1 MIDPKFYNLKRNIKT
16 SYICDFLGLSSEAII
31 GGDNIIDNI
40 ATLSEATSKD
50 LSFCENANDS
60 LLEAQA
66 GIILINN
73 KDYEK
78 FKPKNNVIIVKSPR
92 AFFSRIATHLVTPL
106 YELDYEIGNPILEDS
121 VKIGSNSIIANSA
134 SIGKN
139 TRIGHNVIIG
149 PGVSIGRNCLIENG
163 VTINCAFIG
172 DNVRIGANSVIGKS
186 GFGVAVNNGN
196 LIDVPQFGRV
206 IIQDD
211 VTIGALCTIDRGAFD
226 DTIIG
231 LNSKIDN
238 HCHIGHNSKLGQG
251 VVIAAFGGIS
261 GSVEI
266 GNYVM
271 MGGRVGIGDH
281 FKIGDGAKLA
291 AGAAVLSDVGAG
303 ETFAGY
309 PAKPKI
315 RWMKET
321 IALSKLIEK
330 SKK

>member
-1 MIDPKFYNLKRNIKT
+1 MIDSKFFKIKGEVSA
-16 SYICDFLGLSSEAII
+16 SYIGNFLNLSSEALI
-31 GGDNIIDNI
+31 GGDISIDNI
-40 ATLSEATSKD
+40 APLNEAKKNH

-60 LLEAQA
+60 LLDAQA
-66 GIILINN
+66 GIILLSA

-78 FKPKNNVIIVKSPR
+78 YKPQTNVIIVKSPR
-92 AFFSRIATHLVTPL
+92 ASFSKIAAHLVRPL
-106 YELDYEIGNPILEDS
+106 CDLDYEYGNPNLEENI
-121 VKIGSNSIIANSA
+121 KIGAYSIVANSV

-139 TRIGHNVIIG
+139 TKIGHNVIIG
-149 PGVSIGRNCLIENG
+149 PGVAIGRNCIIENG

-186 GFGVAVNNGN
+186 GFGVAVDAGN

-321 IALSKLIEK
+321 IALSKLIDK
-330 SKK
+330 GKK

>member
-1 MIDPKFYNLKRNIKT
+1 MIDPKFYEIKSNIKA
-16 SYICDFLGLSSEAII
+16 SYICEFLGLSGDCFI
-31 GGDNIIDNI
+31 GGDITIDNI
-40 ATLSEATSKD
+40 APLNEAKKSD

-66 GIILINN
+66 GIILMSA
-73 KDYEK
+73 KDFEK
-78 FKPKNNVIIVKSPR
+78 YSPKNNIIIVKSPR
-92 AFFSRIATHLVTPL
+92 AAFSKIAAHLVKPL
-106 YELDYEIGNPILEDS
+106 CDLDYSFGAPKLEENI
-121 VKIGSNSIIANSA
+121 KIGANAIIADSA
-134 SIGKN
+134 SIGNN

-186 GFGVAVNNGN
+186 GFGVAVDSGN

-315 RWMKET
+315 KWMKET
-321 IALSKLIEK
+321 IALSKLIDK